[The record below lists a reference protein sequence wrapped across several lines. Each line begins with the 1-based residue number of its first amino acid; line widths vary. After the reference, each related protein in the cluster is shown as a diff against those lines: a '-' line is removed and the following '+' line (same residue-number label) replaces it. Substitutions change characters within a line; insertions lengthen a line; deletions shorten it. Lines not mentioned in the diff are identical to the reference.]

1 MSTIS
6 LDKINE
12 LISLKEFEEAKT
24 ELENL
29 LKNDANNVEALKT
42 LGLCNVNLG
51 FFNEGKNNFE
61 TVVKYK
67 NDDATSWFY
76 LANCYDNLND
86 FLHAKT
92 AYLKVIELRG
102 NYLDAYKN
110 LGIIYIKNK
119 EPEKALKLAYKAL
132 AFVKDDYLIHYLIG
146 TAYLALKKSKNS
158 IPYFETAI
166 ELNST
171 HAQLYNNLGTAYLTI
186 GNYNEAFENYIKASI
201 LEPKN
206 PLTLYN
212 IASILQIQNKLQE
225 ACEYFQRAYEI
236 ENSEH
241 YLISLALCEFKSNQ
255 YEAAIKHYKL
265 LISKHPE
272 KHNFQ
277 YNLACCYEA
286 IGEYTFA
293 IGILNQLVL
302 LNPKSKM
309 MLQKLA
315 NLYLKI
321 NQPQNTKEIYERI
334 IQQGIVSAEIY
345 YEYALIC
352 VKTGDLDI
360 SEKILK
366 KVIELNPTAANARKD
381 LGVIYLSKRLFDYAK
396 DEFEKAYELEPE
408 NNEIIFEYANF
419 RHATSDFLKAH
430 ALYEKAFEQDPTNP
444 NILIFSALNALS
456 LNNQDEALKY
466 IELALKL
473 VPQDAFVLLVAG
485 KINHALKDF
494 EKAQLYLIKSWE
506 KLPTIDVENLLGLN
520 YFELGEYDKANAIF
534 RDLSNKNPM
543 NVNLLLN
550 SAKCYEKS
558 DAIDMA
564 KEQLKKVL
572 TIFPEME
579 EAKKMLEKW
588 TID

>member
-1 MSTIS
+1 MDTMN

-12 LISLKEFEEAKT
+12 LISSKEFEEAKL
-24 ELENL
+24 ELEKL
-29 LKNDANNVEALKT
+29 IEADSKNIEALKL

-51 FFNEGKNNFE
+51 FFTEGKNNFE

-92 AYLKVIELRG
+92 AYLEVIKLRET
-102 NYLDAYKN
+102 YLDAYKN
-110 LGIIYIKNK
+110 LGIIYIKSE
-119 EPEKALKLAYKAL
+119 EPLKALELAQKAL
-132 AFVKDDYLIHYLIG
+132 NFVQDDYLIYYLIG
-146 TAYLALKKSKNS
+146 TAYLALKESKES
-158 IPYFETAI
+158 IPYFEKAI
-166 ELNST
+166 EINPK
-171 HAQLYNNLGTAYLTI
+171 HAQLYNNLGTAYLTT
-186 GNYNEAFENYIKASI
+186 GDYEKAFKNYINASD
-201 LEPKN
+201 LDSRN

-212 IASILQIQNKLQE
+212 IASILQIKNKHKE
-225 ACEYFQRAYEI
+225 ACEYFERAYEI

-241 YLISLALCEFKSNQ
+241 YLVSLALSEFKSNQ
-255 YEAAIKHYKL
+255 YESAIKHYKI
-265 LISKHPE
+265 LIAQHPE

-286 IGEYTFA
+286 IGEFTFS
-293 IGILNQLVL
+293 IGILSQLAL

-321 NQPQNTKEIYERI
+321 NQPLKTKEIYEQL

-352 VKTGDLDI
+352 VKTGDVDI
-360 SEKILK
+360 AEKILK
-366 KVIELNPTAANARKD
+366 KVVELNPIAANARKD

-408 NNEIIFEYANF
+408 NNDIIFEYANF
-419 RHATSDFLKAH
+419 LHATSDFYKAQELYKK
-430 ALYEKAFEQDPTNP
+430 ALENDTKNP

-456 LNNQDEALKY
+456 LNNPSEALKH
-466 IELALKL
+466 IELALEI
-473 VPQDAFVLLVAG
+473 VPQDQFVLFIAG

-494 EKAQLYLIKSWE
+494 EKAQLYLIQSWE
-506 KLPTIDVENLLGLN
+506 TNPTTEVENLLGLN
-520 YFELGEYDKANAIF
+520 YFELGEYEKANTIF
-534 RDLSNKNPM
+534 INLSNKNPM

-550 SAKCYEKS
+550 CAKCYKKLNNIES
-558 DAIDMA
+558 A
-564 KEQLKKVL
+564 KEQLEKIL
-572 TIFPEME
+572 EIFPEME
-579 EAKKMLEKW
+579 EAKKMLKNLA
-588 TID
+588 